1 MSAARR
7 ARRSIALVLV
17 AGIISAALAPSF
29 LHGSPVSVPAIA
41 LAAPALE
48 AAGAPPIELEA
59 GLLLARADDARRAA
73 DWTLC
78 IELLTQAVALQP
90 ANAMLRER
98 LYEAHTNLGW
108 RLLVQRRF
116 AEARQAFQAAIQLN
130 PNGIGAPEGLRLL
143 DSLTPCA
150 ALPPGAPDTL
160 PAVATLQG
168 GSAPATALSA
178 CPVVAGS
185 GCSPVMHVVA
195 RGDTLFTLARRFGT
209 TVKAIMATNNLTST
223 TIRIGQVLI
232 IPTCCTT
239 CATCGTL
246 AGASSGVLICPPTS
260 PPVKPTHCPAT
271 AFPTCPAQVTS
282 PACECTTSTVRVHVV
297 QRGDNLFRLAASLE
311 TSARL
316 LMEVNGL
323 TTTRLRVGQVLVIP

>member
-1 MSAARR
+1 MPPAGGVK
-7 ARRSIALVLV
+7 RSIALVLV
-17 AGIISAALAPSF
+17 AGILATVTAPSL
-29 LHGSPVSVPAIA
+29 LHRSLASVPATV

-48 AAGAPPIELEA
+48 AGGAPPIDLEA
-59 GLLLARADDARRAA
+59 GLLLARADEARRAA

-78 IELLTQAVALQP
+78 IELLTQAVARQP
-90 ANAMLRER
+90 ADAALRQR

-116 AEARQAFQAAIQLN
+116 AEARRAFQAAIQVN

-143 DSLTPCA
+143 DSLSPSA
-150 ALPPGAPDTL
+150 ALSAGAPAAL
-160 PAVATLQG
+160 SAVTPPQG
-168 GSAPATALSA
+168 GSTPAAELPSCPGATAPG
-178 CPVVAGS
+178 CPPVV
-185 GCSPVMHVVA
+185 HVVA

-209 TVKAIMATNNLTST
+209 TVKAIMAANNLTST

-232 IPTCCTT
+232 IPTCCAT
-239 CATCGTL
+239 CATCGTPS
-246 AGASSGVLICPPTS
+246 GACSGVLICPPAS
-260 PPVKPTHCPAT
+260 PPVQPTPCPAT
-271 AFPTCPAQVTS
+271 AFPSCPTGATS
-282 PACECTTSTVRVHVV
+282 PACECTTGGVRVHVV
-297 QRGDNLFRLAASLE
+297 QRGDSLFHLAASLE